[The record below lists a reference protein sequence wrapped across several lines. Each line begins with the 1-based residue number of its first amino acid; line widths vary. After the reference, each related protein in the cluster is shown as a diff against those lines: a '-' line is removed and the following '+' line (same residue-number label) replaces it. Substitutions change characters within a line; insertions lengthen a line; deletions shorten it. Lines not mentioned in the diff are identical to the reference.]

1 MRDDKVREAIRAQ
14 KTLISTDPSAQ
25 PIQDAIAIAKDVL
38 GEEEVSSQLSA

>member
-38 GEEEVSSQLSA
+38 GGEEASQQLPA